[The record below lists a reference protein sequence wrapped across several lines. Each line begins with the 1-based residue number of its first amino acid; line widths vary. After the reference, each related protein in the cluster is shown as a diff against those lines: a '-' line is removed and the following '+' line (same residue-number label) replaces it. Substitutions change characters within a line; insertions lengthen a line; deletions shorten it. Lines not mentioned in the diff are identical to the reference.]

1 MELKEGASLEK
12 AWTEE
17 GTEFHRSDLIGFSQ
31 MTLN

>member
-1 MELKEGASLEK
+1 MVLEEGASLEK

-17 GTEFHRSDLIGFSQ
+17 GTEFYRSDLIGFLQ

>member
-17 GTEFHRSDLIGFSQ
+17 GTEFHRSDLTGFSQ

>member
-1 MELKEGASLEK
+1 MVLEEGASLEK

-17 GTEFHRSDLIGFSQ
+17 STEFHWSDLIGFSQ